1 MVWGRELARMIYSI
15 SGDIRSQYLD
25 VDERGRLIV
34 RIGSEEIVL
43 YDLLRDKGL
52 PGAHIRILPVIRY
65 MMDKVYGEFMD
76 AYRKYGYKGGFYPV
90 YPLKANSE
98 EIVLDTIWSHS
109 AKYNWGFNAGT
120 YPEIKALEKYSGDNR
135 LLIIDGV
142 KDVDMINLLEK
153 MSSRWRIIVDIEGF
167 RDAELLSGHEELDIG
182 LRIKVLVKG
191 SGLWSHSSGLDSK
204 FGLTIT
210 QLDKIIKKHEW
221 IINRA
226 KLLHMHAGS
235 QINDLVKIET
245 VAREAAIIYNGLREM
260 GFRIEYVDLGGGLA
274 YPYSPSRED
283 YFSPNYTLG
292 EYVDVIVRVF
302 SEETDHPN
310 LVFEGGRYIVAP
322 HRITAVK
329 IIDQRPYT
337 VGGDLGGEYGLVDEI
352 LSSKNIQELN
362 MNARRAREAITR
374 LLANPPK
381 NLESRRLLEKLY
393 GVISRAIAE
402 KAYQLVMEGGFKT
415 LYEATKTLNYVFEE
429 MVKPT
434 HRFYASFSIFSH
446 IPDTIIVNQYFQVV
460 PLQRLN
466 EKPEVLGVISD
477 LTCDSMGEYT
487 RFITRITDEN
497 IELKDLFTSKDHK
510 LIAIPGKTLVLNAI
524 PLHIPREKEEYYI
537 AFLDTGAYQD
547 MLSMKH
553 NKLQEYPEIIIDK
566 DKNGKTIIIYK
577 NTEQKQNYPK

>member
-15 SGDIRSQYLD
+15 SGDIRNQYLD
-25 VDERGRLIV
+25 IDERGMLVV
-34 RIGSEEIVL
+34 RIGNDKITL
-43 YDLLRDKGL
+43 YDLLKDKGL

-65 MMDKVYGEFMD
+65 MMDKVYGEFMI
-76 AYRKYGYKGGFYPV
+76 AYKKYGYRGGFYPV

-98 EIVLDTIWSHS
+98 EIVLDTIWSHG
-109 AKYNWGFNAGT
+109 ARYNWGFNAGT
-120 YPEIKALEKYSGDNR
+120 YPEIKALKKYSGDNR
-135 LLIIDGV
+135 LLVIDGV
-142 KDVDMINLLEK
+142 KDEGIIDLLAE

-167 RDAELLSGHEELDIG
+167 RDAELLSNHRELDVG
-182 LRIKVLVKG
+182 LRIKVVVKS

-210 QLDKIIKKHEW
+210 QLDRIIEKHEW
-221 IINRA
+221 IIDRA
-226 KLLHMHAGS
+226 KLLHIHAGS
-235 QINDLVKIET
+235 QINDLEKIKA
-245 VAREAAIIYNGLREM
+245 VAEEAATIYNGLKEM

-274 YPYSPSRED
+274 YPYSPGGEGD
-283 YFSPNYTLG
+283 FSPNYTLR
-292 EYVDVIVRVF
+292 EYAETIVQVF
-302 SEETDHPN
+302 SKETDHPN

-322 HRITAVK
+322 HRITVVK
-329 IIDQRPYT
+329 IIDHRPYST
-337 VGGDLGGEYGLVDEI
+337 VEDNSGEYGLVEEI
-352 LSSKNIQELN
+352 LSSRNIRELN
-362 MNARRAREAITR
+362 MNARRAREVITR
-374 LLANPPK
+374 LLVNPPR

-393 GVISRAIAE
+393 GSISRAITE
-402 KAYQLVMEGGFKT
+402 KAYELIMGNGLET
-415 LYEATKTLNYVFEE
+415 LYEVTRTPNYVFEE
-429 MVKPT
+429 LTRPT

-487 RFITRITDEN
+487 EFTTRINSGN

-510 LIAIPGKTLVLNAI
+510 LIAIPGKTLKLKAI

-566 DKNGKTIIIYK
+566 DKNGKTIIKYK
-577 NTEQKQNYPK
+577 NIEQKQNYPK